1 MLAHL
6 VLLFTRLSS
15 ALGLHLEINM
25 HALVLQ
31 LLRALVDSNT
41 LPLTCWH
48 DLGESVKL
56 GIVVNVVPS
65 KLSGFHVHLERLLA
79 TKNIGRC
86 RNPNLSDMGSHLVG
100 IDAKH
105 LKNQFNAAG
114 ERIYDHDIVMAALN
128 GLSSDLVMNTTVI
141 FACETPIC
149 LQEFRAQLLGAET
162 IIESGMLSLTSQ
174 LHALM
179 VQYESE
185 SVFKVA
191 WNFSS

>member
-1 MLAHL
+1 MIIASINHL
-6 VLLFTRLSS
+6 KTAFQTLKKGTNLVEKYLL
-15 ALGLHLEINM
+15 
-25 HALVLQ
+25 
-31 LLRALVDSNT
+31 DS
-41 LPLTCWH
+41 
-48 DLGESVKL
+48 
-56 GIVVNVVPS
+56 
-65 KLSGFHVHLERLLA
+65 
-79 TKNIGRC
+79 
-86 RNPNLSDMGSHLVG
+86 M
-100 IDAKH
+100 H

-191 WNFSS
+191 WNFSG